1 MPSRTRSIFLG
12 GVVAAVIAVI
22 FSVVQIPFLSGCMGC
37 LAYLAA
43 GLVAVWHYAESHTL
57 TVLGGTGAGMGAG
70 AGVVAGVVVSLLTF
84 ALWTTGLIP
93 SPTESI
99 EQAIATGVLPAGQAE
114 AARGI
119 VGSPAFYVGY
129 AVLFAVIGAIFG
141 AIGGAIGASV
151 FERGGDTPDGGP
163 GTNGGP
169 GGPRSPA
176 GDRPQAGGPQQART
190 PPPEEAGT
198 RRSGSSESGSSE
210 EYRPRP
216 EEGAATP
223 PPE

>member
-1 MPSRTRSIFLG
+1 MPSKTQSIFLG
-12 GVVAAVIAVI
+12 GVVAAIVAVI
-22 FSVVQIPFLSGCMGC
+22 FSVIQIPFLSGCMGC

-99 EQAIATGVLPAGQAE
+99 DQAIATGVLPAGQAE

-119 VGSPAFYVGY
+119 AGSPVFYVGY

-151 FERGGDTPDGGP
+151 FKRGGGTSGGGP

-169 GGPRSPA
+169 GGPRTPTPGGSPT
-176 GDRPQAGGPQQART
+176 GGPD
-190 PPPEEAGT
+190 E
-198 RRSGSSESGSSE
+198 RRADEDA
-210 EYRPRP
+210 YRPARE

-223 PPE
+223 RS